1 MPISKVN
8 KSNCWDRWNQGL
20 ITATNVIG
28 VNHEL
33 PGQPQILA
41 NLAANRG
48 INAIRLWFA
57 WGNDYT
63 LGPKDFITIAKEG
76 WDTPTLNALG
86 KLPLASIAKQVDQIL
101 TSCESLG
108 LGVIFTLDFF
118 KTEGD
123 RLWVDK
129 PAGDDYPLATTALE
143 MQDMLTQFWVATAK
157 RWKTRQAVI
166 GYDILNEPAPSQTMS
181 FADLN
186 AHPTMNWPG
195 LASKI
200 AAAIR
205 TQALDTTTPLV
216 VEGIYWGGSNGL
228 GIFYDGMLGT
238 ATPNKWLVQDSK
250 VVYSFHFYDPG
261 EVTHQGVAN
270 WAYEGLGLTYPSG
283 TRWIWYYYNG
293 TMKQAELQPINNA
306 TDLAALCKV
315 ALTFK
320 LAYKVPVFVGEFSHV
335 DPHFDINT
343 TSNPADTRISEVRE
357 DDYHRQVTSI
367 TSDGSTV
374 TVNVDNINWSLFGW
388 QKQVQDRGAGG
399 FNFGVT
405 RAASTAQ
412 LQQWQDSGTDIN
424 PYFTNTVLLTV
435 KSIPGSPEANAVNA
449 LNIVDQPVTITRIDS
464 KYVFTAAKPVGT
476 VARRELATKPNGEMY
491 FPPVATLSLKPA
503 TSAAA
508 MTASRVAFATD
519 VIAMCQK
526 SRLSWCWHSEDLN
539 NGGFVGW
546 RPGPAVNQ
554 VMRQAAMGR
563 RLYK

>member
-8 KSNCWDRWNQGL
+8 KSNCWERWNQGL
-20 ITATNVIG
+20 ITATNVGGLNI
-28 VNHEL
+28 EST
-33 PGQPQILA
+33 GQPQILA

-63 LGPKDFITIAKEG
+63 LSPSDFITIAKEG

-86 KLPLASIAKQVDQIL
+86 KLPLATIAKQVDHIL
-101 TSCESLG
+101 DVCESLG

-129 PAGDDYPLATTALE
+129 VAGDDYPLATTALD
-143 MQDMLTQFWVATAK
+143 MQDKLTQFWVATAN

-205 TQALDTTTPLV
+205 TQALDTATPLV
-216 VEGIYWGGSNGL
+216 VQGIYWGGPNGL
-228 GIFYDGMLGT
+228 GIFYDGMAGT
-238 ATPNKWLVQDSK
+238 ATPNKWLVQDAK
-250 VVYSFHFYDPG
+250 VVYSFHFYEPG
-261 EVTHQGVAN
+261 EVTQQGVAN
-270 WAYEGLGLTYPSG
+270 WCYEGLGLTYPVG
-283 TRWIWYYYNG
+283 TRWRWYWYNG
-293 TMKQAELQPINNA
+293 QITSAKLEPFNTA
-306 TDLAALCKV
+306 TDMATNCQIALS
-315 ALTFK
+315 FK
-320 LAYKVPVFVGEFSHV
+320 QKYNVPIFVGEFSHL
-335 DPHFDINT
+335 DPYFDINST
-343 TSNPADTRISEVRE
+343 LNPADTRISEVNE

-367 TSDGSTV
+367 TADGNTV
-374 TVNVDNINWSLFGW
+374 TVNVENISWALFGW

-405 RAASTAQ
+405 NAATTAQ
-412 LQQWQDSGTDIN
+412 LQQWQDNGIDIN

-435 KSIPGSPEANAVNA
+435 KPIPGSPEADAVNA
-449 LNIVDQPVTITRIDS
+449 LNIVDQPVKITRIDS
-464 KYVFTAAKPVGT
+464 KYVFTASKPVTT
-476 VARRELATKPNGEMY
+476 VARRALATKANGEMY
-491 FPPVATLSLKPA
+491 FPAVATLSIKPA
-503 TSAAA
+503 TSATA
-508 MTASRVAFATD
+508 MNASRVAFATD
-519 VIAMCQK
+519 VISMCQK
-526 SRLSWCWHSEDLN
+526 SRLSWSWHADDLN
-539 NGGFVGW
+539 TGGFVGW
-546 RPGPAVNQ
+546 RAGPAVNN